1 MWPARVEC
9 TAGACVDLRRMNT
22 EPLVDPTVTRY
33 RWAML
38 AAVWA
43 VYFGFGLVA
52 GSLAPVVGQVIDDLG
67 LTRASMGVVL
77 GAWQL
82 VYLGAA
88 IPAGKLIDKLGLRWS
103 LGLAS
108 LLIATSGL
116 ARASATDL
124 WTLFAAVAIFGLG
137 GPLVSIGAPKLIA
150 NWFDEHD
157 RRIAVGVYTTAPAL
171 GTTTA
176 LASANS
182 LLVPAL
188 GSWRWAVATLAVGA
202 ATAGVVWVVIA
213 GRAPWTE
220 PRTTAGRTGSATLAL
235 LRVPVVRTVLIIATG
250 TFLFSHAMANW
261 LVEVLRDGGISP
273 ARAGGWAALVTV
285 TGIAASATIP
295 RFATAKRRV
304 PILMTVL
311 LLAAGGALALR
322 VTPGVPV
329 LVVALIAIGL
339 ARAATPIDMLALMD
353 DPDVGPDRMA
363 PAGGLFFT
371 AGEIG
376 GVLGPL
382 LTGVLAQSSGGFRL
396 PLAALAAISVAMALV
411 ATRLRPRTQVPDT
424 TCPPLAAG
432 PSDGSVTPGRGD
444 GDGSGACR

>member
-1 MWPARVEC
+1 M
-9 TAGACVDLRRMNT
+9 TT
-22 EPLVDPTVTRY
+22 ESSVDPTATGY

-43 VYFGFGLVA
+43 VYYGFGLVA
-52 GSLAPVVGQVIDDLG
+52 GSLAPVISLVIADLG
-67 LTRASMGVVL
+67 LTRASMGIVL

-88 IPAGKLIDKLGLRWS
+88 IPAGRMIDRIGLRWS
-103 LGLAS
+103 LGLAA

-116 ARASATDL
+116 ARASATGL
-124 WTLFAAVAIFGLG
+124 WSLFAAVAIFGLG
-137 GPLVSIGAPKLIA
+137 GPLVSVGAPKLIA
-150 NWFDEHD
+150 NWFNDHD
-157 RRIAVGVYTTAPAL
+157 RRAAVGAYTTAPAL
-171 GTTTA
+171 GTATA

-188 GSWRWAVATLAVGA
+188 GSWRWAVAALSLVA
-202 ATAGVVWVVIA
+202 ASTGVIWVVVA

-220 PRTTAGRTGSATLAL
+220 PRVTDRSGQRSTVAL
-235 LRVPVVRTVLIIATG
+235 LGVPTVRTVLVIATG

-261 LVEVLRDGGISP
+261 LVEVLRDNGISP
-273 ARAGGWAALVTV
+273 AQAGAWAALVTV
-285 TGIAASATIP
+285 TGIVAGATIP
-295 RFATAKRRV
+295 RFASPRRRV

-311 LLAAGGALALR
+311 GLAACGALVIRAAPSAALL
-322 VTPGVPV
+322 VP
-329 LVVALIAIGL
+329 ALMAVGL

-382 LTGVLAQSSGGFRL
+382 LTGVLAQASGGFQL
-396 PLAALAAISVAMALV
+396 PITVLAGVAFAMALV
-411 ATRLRPRTQVPDT
+411 STRLRP
-424 TCPPLAAG
+424 
-432 PSDGSVTPGRGD
+432 TPR
-444 GDGSGACR
+444 R

>member
-1 MWPARVEC
+1 MQVQSH
-9 TAGACVDLRRMNT
+9 
-22 EPLVDPTVTRY
+22 VDPTTTGY

-43 VYFGFGLVA
+43 VYYGFGLVA
-52 GSLAPVVGQVIDDLG
+52 GSLAPVIALVIADLG

-88 IPAGKLIDKLGLRWS
+88 IPAGKVIDRVGLRWS

-108 LLIATSGL
+108 FLIAASGL

-124 WTLFAAVAIFGLG
+124 WSLFAAVAIFGLG
-137 GPLVSIGAPKLIA
+137 GPLVSVGAPKLIA
-150 NWFDEHD
+150 NWFDDHD
-157 RRIAVGVYTTAPAL
+157 RRAAVGIYTTAPAL
-171 GTTTA
+171 GTATA

-182 LLVPAL
+182 LLVPWL
-188 GSWRWAVATLAVGA
+188 GSWRWAVTTLALV
-202 ATAGVVWVVIA
+202 TAFTGVIWVVVA
-213 GRAPWTE
+213 GRAPWRE
-220 PRTTAGRTGSATLAL
+220 PRVAQGAARQSTLNL
-235 LRVPVVRTVLIIATG
+235 LRVPVVRTVLVIATG

-261 LVEVLRDGGISP
+261 LVEVLRDNGIAP
-273 ARAGGWAALVTV
+273 AQAGAWAALVTV
-285 TGIAASATIP
+285 TGIAAGATIP
-295 RFATAKRRV
+295 RFASPKRRV

-311 LLAAGGALALR
+311 GLAAIGALVVRAAPGAALL
-322 VTPGVPV
+322 VP
-329 LVVALIAIGL
+329 ALMAIGL

-353 DPDVGPDRMA
+353 DPDVGPGRMA

-382 LTGVLAQSSGGFRL
+382 LTGVLAEASGDFQL
-396 PLAALAAISVAMALV
+396 PVAVLAGVAFAMALV
-411 ATRLRPRTQVPDT
+411 STRLRP
-424 TCPPLAAG
+424 AEG
-432 PSDGSVTPGRGD
+432 
-444 GDGSGACR
+444 

>member
-1 MWPARVEC
+1 MWGGFGESTAREWV
-9 TAGACVDLRRMNT
+9 CVDCGRMKAAPT
-22 EPLVDPTVTRY
+22 TDPPVDPTTSGY

-43 VYFGFGLVA
+43 VYYGFGLVA
-52 GSLAPVVGQVIDDLG
+52 GSLAPVVAQVIDDLG

-88 IPAGKLIDKLGLRWS
+88 IPAGKAIDKLGLRWS
-103 LGLAS
+103 LGIAS
-108 LLIATSGL
+108 LLIAASGL
-116 ARASATDL
+116 ARASATGL
-124 WTLFAAVAIFGLG
+124 WTLFGAVAIFGLG

-150 NWFDEHD
+150 NWFDERD
-157 RRIAVGVYTTAPAL
+157 RRTAVGVYTTAPAL
-171 GTTTA
+171 GTATA
-176 LASANS
+176 LAGANS
-182 LLVPAL
+182 VLVPAF
-188 GSWRWAVATLAVGA
+188 GSWRWAVAIFAVGA
-202 ATAGVVWVVIA
+202 ATAGLVWVVVA

-220 PRTTAGRTGSATLAL
+220 PRRSGGQAATSTLAL

-261 LVEVLRDGGISP
+261 LVEVLRDGGISA

-285 TGIAASATIP
+285 TGIVASATIP
-295 RFATAKRRV
+295 RAASARRRV

-311 LLAAGGALALR
+311 ILAAGGALSLRLAPGTALLI
-322 VTPGVPV
+322 PA
-329 LVVALIAIGL
+329 LVAIGL

-382 LTGVLAQSSGGFRL
+382 LTGVLAETSGDFRL
-396 PLAALAAISVAMALV
+396 PLTALATIAFAMALV
-411 ATRLRPRTQVPDT
+411 ATRLRPR
-424 TCPPLAAG
+424 
-432 PSDGSVTPGRGD
+432 
-444 GDGSGACR
+444 

>member
-1 MWPARVEC
+1 MKSDSVI
-9 TAGACVDLRRMNT
+9 
-22 EPLVDPTVTRY
+22 DPTAAGY

-43 VYFGFGLVA
+43 VYYGFGLVA
-52 GSLAPVVGQVIDDLG
+52 GSLAPVISLVIDDLG

-88 IPAGKLIDKLGLRWS
+88 IPAGRMIDRIGLRWS

-108 LLIATSGL
+108 LLIATSGM
-116 ARASATDL
+116 ARASATGW

-137 GPLVSIGAPKLIA
+137 GPLVSVGAPKLIA
-150 NWFDEHD
+150 NWFNDHD
-157 RRIAVGVYTTAPAL
+157 RRTAVGVYTTAPAL
-171 GTTTA
+171 GTATA
-176 LASANS
+176 LATTNS
-182 LLVPAL
+182 LLLPAL
-188 GSWRWAVATLAVGA
+188 GSWRLAVAALSLVTASTGLVWLAV
-202 ATAGVVWVVIA
+202 A

-220 PRTTAGRTGSATLAL
+220 PRVVDGGSRHSTLAL
-235 LRVPVVRTVLIIATG
+235 LRLPIVQTVLVIATG

-261 LVEVLRDGGISP
+261 LVEVLRDNGVSP
-273 ARAGGWAALVTV
+273 AQAGGWAALVTV
-285 TGIAASATIP
+285 TGIVAGATIP
-295 RFATAKRRV
+295 RFASPKRRV

-311 LLAAGGALALR
+311 ILAAAGALVLRTAPSAALL
-322 VTPGVPV
+322 VP
-329 LVVALIAIGL
+329 ALMAIGL

-382 LTGVLAQSSGGFRL
+382 LTGVLAQTSGGFQL
-396 PLAALAAISVAMALV
+396 PITVLAGVAFAMALV
-411 ATRLRPRTQVPDT
+411 ATRLRP
-424 TCPPLAAG
+424 AEA
-432 PSDGSVTPGRGD
+432 
-444 GDGSGACR
+444 